1 MNKKRYEIAE
11 TPQGTGKVYRGD
23 DWLADA
29 GYRLVVEQEFT
40 ITRSVIGTLETP
52 GSKVVIGLIIV
63 GEGEQQLMKELGPYT
78 LLLEDGRRWA
88 FDISGESPRTG
99 TFRVVGAGGEGLIG
113 GEDE

>member
-1 MNKKRYEIAE
+1 MTEKRYEVAE

-29 GYRLVVEQEFT
+29 RYRLVVEQEFI

-63 GEGEQQLMKELGPYT
+63 GEGEQQRVKELGPYT

-99 TFRVVGAGGEGLIG
+99 TFRVADAGGEGLIG